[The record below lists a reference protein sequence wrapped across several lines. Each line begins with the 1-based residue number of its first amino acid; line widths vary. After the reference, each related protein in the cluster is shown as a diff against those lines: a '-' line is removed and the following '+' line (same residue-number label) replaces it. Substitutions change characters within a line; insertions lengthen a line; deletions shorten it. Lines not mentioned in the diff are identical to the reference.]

1 MAKEEKHEVKRI
13 EGIEAKK
20 QTKYTARRFVETF
33 IQEDVTDVGD
43 YVLWD
48 VVLPGIRTAIGDIW
62 ASIGDGLFGTS
73 SRKNHVEIT
82 GKLNNRTY
90 VNYSK
95 LTNKVSNDSRIERR
109 SIYEYDEVKACYL
122 ISAEDFDYMVI
133 LEGKTMRQVANF
145 VSSKLS
151 TIEFV
156 TGTATHFIMKKY
168 KENAT
173 ILGAKKVDTREK
185 VSP

>member
-1 MAKEEKHEVKRI
+1 MREELLRLIEHNSRLELSELATLLGSTEAEVANEIAALEKAGVICGFYTLINWEDTNEEKIDALIEVKVATEREVGFDAI
-13 EGIEAKK
+13 
-20 QTKYTARRFVETF
+20 ARR
-33 IQEDVTDVGD
+33 
-43 YVLWD
+43 
-48 VVLPGIRTAIGDIW
+48 
-62 ASIGDGLFGTS
+62 
-73 SRKNHVEIT
+73 
-82 GKLNNRTY
+82 
-90 VNYSK
+90 
-95 LTNKVSNDSRIERR
+95 
-109 SIYEYDEVKACYL
+109 IYEYDEVKACYL

-168 KENAT
+168 KENGT